1 MVVRTYLLKTVL
13 KSKPL
18 SSEKM
23 KDISITFSI
32 VQYVNW
38 DHTGKQMVSH
48 FIHRLWQG
56 KWVWLTDRWT
66 EQTHIQRNR
75 HWTDHAGVTSVAIAD
90 TFSDAA
96 RKSIN

>member
-32 VQYVNW
+32 VQYVN
-38 DHTGKQMVSH
+38 
-48 FIHRLWQG
+48 
-56 KWVWLTDRWT
+56 
-66 EQTHIQRNR
+66 
-75 HWTDHAGVTSVAIAD
+75 
-90 TFSDAA
+90 
-96 RKSIN
+96 